1 MEQFKNGLKLMF
13 LALML
18 VTIACNGQPKVYTSP
33 QGYDLNKP
41 QVFNMPPVLNEI
53 SGIAFLNGNNS
64 LIYAEEDETGN
75 LYTFRLGDK
84 NIRTTNFGKHGDY
97 EDVAVCKG
105 YVILLRS
112 DGVLFT
118 FPLSEV
124 NKPQAGKVQKWG
136 NILPQGEF
144 EGLYADQLSSKLYV
158 LCKSCSDDSK
168 SASSGF
174 IFQLQ
179 PDGSVKKAGNFSINV
194 KAIEKIADVKK
205 VTFRPSAIAQNPI
218 TKQWYILSS
227 VNKALIQADAQWN
240 IQQVHRLDPK
250 LFKQPEGIAF
260 DSAQNLYISN
270 EGNNINSG
278 TILKFIYH
286 K

>member
-13 LALML
+13 LAMML
-18 VTIACNGQPKVYTSP
+18 VTAACNAQPKVYTSP
-33 QGYDLNKP
+33 PGYDLNKP
-41 QVFNMPPVLNEI
+41 QLFNMPAVLNEI

-75 LYTFRLGDK
+75 LYTFRPGDK
-84 NIRTTNFGKHGDY
+84 NIRTTRFGKHGDY
-97 EDVAVCKG
+97 EDIAVCKG

-124 NKPQAGKVQKWG
+124 NKSAAGKVQNWS

-144 EGLYADQLSSKLYV
+144 EGLYADQQSGKLYV
-158 LCKSCSDDSK
+158 LCKNCSDDSK
-168 SASSGF
+168 AATSGF

-179 PDGSVKKAGNFSINV
+179 ADGSVKKAGNFSINV
-194 KAIEKIADVKK
+194 SAIEKIAGVKK
-205 VTFRPSAIAQNPI
+205 VNFRPSAIAQNPV
-218 TKQWYILSS
+218 TKQWFILSS
-227 VNKALIQADAQWN
+227 VNKALVLADAQWN
-240 IQQVHRLDPK
+240 IQQVYRLDPK
-250 LFKQPEGIAF
+250 LFQQPEGIAF

-270 EGNNINSG
+270 EGNNLNPG